1 MDQRV
6 NGRRGKPDGGFTL
19 IEMVV
24 VLAIIAG
31 LLVLAYAAFIPAYT
45 RARAAYQRDDLERQ
59 LLELPQRVRLSGYGG
74 ILTSRS
80 GDNLPD
86 NTPIAVAGVPGATEF
101 VEDWRVLRL
110 SLPPGWRLRVPKPIL
125 YHFSGSCEGGE
136 VSFELPPL
144 ALHYQLTA
152 PLCRPIRRDAGDR
165 S

>member
-1 MDQRV
+1 MDERSS
-6 NGRRGKPDGGFTL
+6 GRRGAPEGGFTL

-24 VLAIIAG
+24 VLAITAG
-31 LLVLAYAAFIPAYT
+31 LLVLAYAAFIPGYLSAK
-45 RARAAYQRDDLERQ
+45 AAYQRDDLERQ
-59 LLELPQRVRLSGYGG
+59 LLELPQRVRLGGYGG

-80 GDNLPD
+80 GDNLADDAP
-86 NTPIAVAGVPGATEF
+86 VGVSDVPAATQF

-110 SLPPGWRLRVPKPIL
+110 SLPPGWRLRVPKPIF

-144 ALHYQLTA
+144 ALHYQLAA
-152 PLCRPIRRDAGDR
+152 PLCRPVRRSAGDR